1 MDEENR
7 YYQRRR
13 FLESNGAYNNM
24 HYAPRGVRIHV
35 PLIGSAQIDYAIK
48 QWSQVSFMISSIE
61 DTGLDGKLR
70 SFGII
75 LREMHCRLADNARR
89 NNISHEHGAIGVP
102 DSARVV
108 IPLLS
113 TKHFNN
119 AKSEIKLLSAYYKK
133 IPKKTTLKQ
142 KQYDVYGSLR
152 CLSWQ
157 LKTLADDSNQMPYN
171 PSYDFRG
178 IK

>member
-1 MDEENR
+1 M
-7 YYQRRR
+7 
-13 FLESNGAYNNM
+13 
-24 HYAPRGVRIHV
+24 
-35 PLIGSAQIDYAIK
+35 IDYAIK

-61 DTGLDGKLR
+61 DTGLDGKIR

-142 KQYDVYGSLR
+142 KQYEKESKEALHFHQENIAKSLLEQKMMLQQGLDAMKEKYAEDRILRMKGS
-152 CLSWQ
+152 
-157 LKTLADDSNQMPYN
+157 D
-171 PSYDFRG
+171 
-178 IK
+178 